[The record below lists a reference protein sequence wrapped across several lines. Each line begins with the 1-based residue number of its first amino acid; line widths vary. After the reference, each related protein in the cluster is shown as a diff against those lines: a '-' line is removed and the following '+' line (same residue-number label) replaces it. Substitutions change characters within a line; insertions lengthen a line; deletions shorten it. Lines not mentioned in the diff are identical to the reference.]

1 MTRVEKKVK
10 SKGGFTILEVVIAMA
25 IIAIVT
31 ATAASIMTSA
41 QKSMARSQKSV
52 LAANDIANI
61 TECFKYTVCKSGSI
75 DDFKKVVVDAAVQL
89 FQLDDNAGA
98 DVQLPGFVFGICSPP
113 DIAAA
118 ALKLGAKL
126 FLRQPA
132 LPAQSSQ
139 IIAHISVTPDLLFH
153 YLTTEQHF
161 STGIACN

>member
-61 TECFKYTVCKSGSI
+61 TECFKYTVCESGNI
-75 DDFKKVVVDAAVQL
+75 DDFEDFEKAVEFAFGLASGGFTPTTDGDYKFIYELTRDGYVITVTVTTGTEKTVNSVAKDGDGKVI
-89 FQLDDNAGA
+89 FE
-98 DVQLPGFVFGICSPP
+98 
-113 DIAAA
+113 
-118 ALKLGAKL
+118 
-126 FLRQPA
+126 
-132 LPAQSSQ
+132 
-139 IIAHISVTPDLLFH
+139 
-153 YLTTEQHF
+153 LTYPQT
-161 STGIACN
+161 

>member
-61 TECFKYTVCKSGSI
+61 TECFKYTVCESGNI
-75 DDFKKVVVDAAVQL
+75 DDFEDFEKAVEFAFGLAPEGFTPTTDGVYELTRDGYVITVTVTTGTEKTVNSVAKDGDGKVI
-89 FQLDDNAGA
+89 FE
-98 DVQLPGFVFGICSPP
+98 
-113 DIAAA
+113 
-118 ALKLGAKL
+118 
-126 FLRQPA
+126 
-132 LPAQSSQ
+132 
-139 IIAHISVTPDLLFH
+139 
-153 YLTTEQHF
+153 LTYPQT
-161 STGIACN
+161 

>member
-61 TECFKYTVCKSGSI
+61 TECFKYTVCESGNI
-75 DDFKKVVVDAAVQL
+75 DDFKKAVAFAFGL
-89 FQLDDNAGA
+89 ASE
-98 DVQLPGFVFGICSPP
+98 GFTPTTDGVYELTRDGYVITVTVTTTGTEKTVNSV
-113 DIAAA
+113 
-118 ALKLGAKL
+118 AKDGDGKVI
-126 FLRQPA
+126 FE
-132 LPAQSSQ
+132 
-139 IIAHISVTPDLLFH
+139 
-153 YLTTEQHF
+153 LTYPQT
-161 STGIACN
+161 

>member
-61 TECFKYTVCKSGSI
+61 TECFKYTVGKGRDI
-75 DDFKKVVVDAAVQL
+75 DKFQQAVEFAFGLASEGFTPTTDGVYDVYELTRDGYVITVTVTTGTEKTVNSVAKDGDGKVI
-89 FQLDDNAGA
+89 FE
-98 DVQLPGFVFGICSPP
+98 
-113 DIAAA
+113 
-118 ALKLGAKL
+118 
-126 FLRQPA
+126 
-132 LPAQSSQ
+132 
-139 IIAHISVTPDLLFH
+139 
-153 YLTTEQHF
+153 LTYPQT
-161 STGIACN
+161 